1 MFNPLILHENSLFW
15 IKMKTLVRDHQIQ
28 SDGLA
33 SWLAALEVS
42 NQVKLDAYIY
52 IYIYIYII
60 DLYLYLYLYL
70 YIYIYICI
78 CIYIYLI

>member
-1 MFNPLILHENSLFW
+1 
-15 IKMKTLVRDHQIQ
+15 MKTLVRDHQIQ

-42 NQVKLDAYIY
+42 NQVKLDVY

-78 CIYIYLI
+78 YIYLI